1 MSTRSPRIHVRPQL
15 SDEAASHVRGLIMSG
30 ELQPGA
36 SVRPETVGEA
46 LRIST
51 TPAREAL
58 QALRVEGFLE
68 LIPRR
73 GFQVAPLTGQDIR
86 DLFQVQA
93 LIAGELAARAA
104 ASATDEDIAELEAL
118 HHELIAAASRNNHE
132 VLEEKNHA
140 FHREINLMAE
150 SRKIAWALE
159 LVTRYVPRRFY
170 SAIEG
175 WPSATVD
182 DHAELLNGIRN
193 KDPEA
198 TRAAMYQ
205 HVTHAGELLAEHFD
219 RRIAAATEKN
229 AGSRVPEGEVKA
241 SDVPRTGE
249 PAAAP

>member
-1 MSTRSPRIHVRPQL
+1 MSTRSPRIRVRPQL
-15 SDEAASHVRGLIMSG
+15 SDEASSYIRGLIMSG

-104 ASATDEDIAELEAL
+104 ANATDEDIAELEAL
-118 HHELIAAASRNNHE
+118 HHELIAAASRNNHD

-150 SRKIAWALE
+150 SRKITWALE

-182 DHAELLNGIRN
+182 DHTELLEGIRT
-193 KDPEA
+193 KDAEA
-198 TRAAMYQ
+198 TRAAMCK
-205 HVTHAGELLAEHFD
+205 HIIHAGELLADHFD
-219 RRIAAATEKN
+219 RRVAAATEES
-229 AGSRVPEGEVKA
+229 AGSRVQEGAPKA
-241 SDVPRTGE
+241 SDVSRSG
-249 PAAAP
+249 

>member
-1 MSTRSPRIHVRPQL
+1 MSTRSPRIRVRPQL
-15 SDEAASHVRGLIMSG
+15 SDEASSYIRGLIMSG
-30 ELQPGA
+30 ELRPGA
-36 SVRPETVGEA
+36 AVRPETVGEA

-104 ASATDEDIAELEAL
+104 ANATDEDIAELEAL
-118 HHELIAAASRNNHE
+118 HHELIAAASRNNHDG
-132 VLEEKNHA
+132 LEEKNHA
-140 FHREINLMAE
+140 FHREINLMAG
-150 SRKIAWALE
+150 SRKITWALE

-175 WPSATVD
+175 WPSATLD
-182 DHAELLNGIRN
+182 DHTELLEGIRT
-193 KDPEA
+193 KDAEA
-198 TRAAMYQ
+198 TRAAMCK
-205 HVTHAGELLAEHFD
+205 HITHAGELLADHFD
-219 RRIAAATEKN
+219 RRVAAATKES
-229 AGSRVPEGEVKA
+229 AGLQVPESDPKA
-241 SDVPRTGE
+241 SDVPR
-249 PAAAP
+249 AR

>member
-15 SDEAASHVRGLIMSG
+15 SDEASSYVRGLIMSG

-36 SVRPETVGEA
+36 SVRPEMIGEA

-104 ASATDEDIAELEAL
+104 ANATDQDIAELEAL
-118 HHELIAAASRNNHE
+118 HHELIAAASRNNHD

-140 FHREINLMAE
+140 FHREINLMADT
-150 SRKIAWALE
+150 RKITWALE

-175 WPSATVD
+175 WPAATVH
-182 DHAELLNGIRN
+182 DHTELLEGIRA
-193 KDPEA
+193 KDAEA
-198 TRAAMYQ
+198 TRAAMCK
-205 HVTHAGELLAEHFD
+205 HITHAGELLADHFD
-219 RRIAAATEKN
+219 RRVAAATEKG
-229 AGSRVPEGEVKA
+229 ADSGLPDGDQTAPDTSRA
-241 SDVPRTGE
+241 S
-249 PAAAP
+249 

>member
-1 MSTRSPRIHVRPQL
+1 
-15 SDEAASHVRGLIMSG
+15 MSG
-30 ELQPGA
+30 ELQPGT
-36 SVRPETVGEA
+36 SVRPETIGEA
-46 LRIST
+46 LKIST

-104 ASATDEDIAELEAL
+104 AIATEEDIAELEAL
-118 HHELIAAASRNNHE
+118 HHELIAAASRNNDE
-132 VLEEKNHA
+132 ALEEKNHA
-140 FHREINLMAE
+140 FHREINLMAD

-175 WPSATVD
+175 WPAATVE
-182 DHAELLNGIRN
+182 DHTKLLEGIRV
-193 KDPEA
+193 KDSEG
-198 TRAAMYQ
+198 TRAAMYE
-205 HVTHAGELLAEHFD
+205 HIIHAGELLAKHFD
-219 RRIAAATEKN
+219 RRIAASSLEEGATSGIREDHL
-229 AGSRVPEGEVKA
+229 PA
-241 SDVPRTGE
+241 SDVSR
-249 PAAAP
+249 AS